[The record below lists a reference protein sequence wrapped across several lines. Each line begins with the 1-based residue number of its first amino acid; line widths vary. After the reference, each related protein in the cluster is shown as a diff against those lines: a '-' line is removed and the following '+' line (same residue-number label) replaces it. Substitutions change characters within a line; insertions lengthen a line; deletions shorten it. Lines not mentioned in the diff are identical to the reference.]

1 MTALMMS
8 CDYLIRAENLAKVQ
22 MSIMDAR
29 AIAISLREIAE
40 EDGDRRLLRMSEL
53 LEASIESMLDISFE
67 PISEV
72 Y

>member
-67 PISEV
+67 PIPEV

>member
-40 EDGDRRLLRMSEL
+40 VDGDRRLLRMSEL